1 MIPNLE
7 INSKKHKPPEEV
19 KDDNTRLKKHI
30 KIVKFAQGMTKLPK
44 KRKHVDPT
52 KNSSILGLD
61 DSVLRIYG

>member
-19 KDDNTRLKKHI
+19 KDDNTRLKKHL
-30 KIVKFAQGMTKLPK
+30 KIVKFAHGMTKQPK
-44 KRKHVDPT
+44 RRRNIDP
-52 KNSSILGLD
+52 KPNSSILGID